1 LEPIIAAKLAF
12 DGMKFTLTTMA
23 KAVQSLYGVATNFD
37 DFLDKHIASMKASP
51 DASIAGTG
59 RVLEGA
65 KQGLFLGYAAP
76 VVLIATGQLL
86 LGNPLSALGT
96 VATAATLQNPIA
108 ITCAAVGAIWFG
120 WKALSEAEQ
129 KALVEKLSQGFSLA
143 VDVIRQT
150 IDLALNLLR
159 STFRSKEIAALKVF
173 LADSAALVGRSM
185 YAITGRLKDLIYSPL
200 PAVEIDTDG
209 LTLGNPLMP
218 VLKAM
223 DRESELEPLL
233 ITALKVDR
241 KIVKNMARE
250 EQERHAARELS
261 EAAGYSLPGTRSP
274 AYDDIVRIVARKMKL
289 PTRAELRTEDLERAI
304 LFTVIERSMERMSDE
319 EKTTLTR
326 EVGQSL
332 RERGIDRNVSYA
344 EVFRLVKFTGVDVGG
359 TVGAMA
365 MTAPGVAGAVGLNA
379 LQFIVLKGIVMTSGY
394 VAAGGAVLGFGMG
407 AAMLS
412 VAGAAG
418 PIGVALALLYT
429 AYSLSGP
436 AFRKL
441 IPAIC
446 MISAKRLE
454 IETGD

>member
-1 LEPIIAAKLAF
+1 MEPIIAAKLAF

-120 WKALSEAEQ
+120 WKALSEDEQ

-150 IDLALNLLR
+150 IDLALNLLK
-159 STFRSKEIAALKVF
+159 STFHSKEIAALKVF

-185 YAITGRLKDLIYSPL
+185 YAITGRLKDLMYSPL

-241 KIVKNMARE
+241 KIIKNMARE

-304 LFTVIERSMERMSDE
+304 LFKVIERSMDRMSDE
-319 EKTTLTR
+319 QKTTLTR

-332 RERGIDRNVSYA
+332 LERGIDRNVSYA
-344 EVFRLVKFTGVDVGG
+344 EVVRLVKFTGVDVGG

-446 MISAKRLE
+446 MIAAKRLE

>member
-1 LEPIIAAKLAF
+1 
-12 DGMKFTLTTMA
+12 
-23 KAVQSLYGVATNFD
+23 
-37 DFLDKHIASMKASP
+37 
-51 DASIAGTG
+51 
-59 RVLEGA
+59 
-65 KQGLFLGYAAP
+65 
-76 VVLIATGQLL
+76 
-86 LGNPLSALGT
+86 
-96 VATAATLQNPIA
+96 
-108 ITCAAVGAIWFG
+108 
-120 WKALSEAEQ
+120 
-129 KALVEKLSQGFSLA
+129 
-143 VDVIRQT
+143 
-150 IDLALNLLR
+150 
-159 STFRSKEIAALKVF
+159 
-173 LADSAALVGRSM
+173 
-185 YAITGRLKDLIYSPL
+185 
-200 PAVEIDTDG
+200 
-209 LTLGNPLMP
+209 
-218 VLKAM
+218 M

-261 EAAGYSLPGTRSP
+261 EAAGYSLPGTRNP

-304 LFTVIERSMERMSDE
+304 LFKVIERSMERMSDE
-319 EKTTLTR
+319 QKTTLTR
-326 EVGQSL
+326 EVSQSL
-332 RERGIDRNVSYA
+332 LERGIDRNVSYA
-344 EVFRLVKFTGVDVGG
+344 EVVRLVKFTGVDVGG

-446 MISAKRLE
+446 MIAAKRLE